1 MSAQETTT
9 KNHFRNEKYIIY
21 MQLPGLTAEENEL
34 QHLNRY
40 KYGTNIEKHLKD
52 H

>member
-1 MSAQETTT
+1 M
-9 KNHFRNEKYIIY
+9 KNILFICR
-21 MQLPGLTAEENEL
+21 LPGLTAEENEL